1 MTLSFMGMGK
11 WIKSSVS
18 GLKRALAELFRYGK
32 GVNERYSAIP
42 RRSRCEG
49 RRLSV
54 GLLR

>member
-1 MTLSFMGMGK
+1 MTFSFMGMGK

-18 GLKRALAELFRYGK
+18 GLKRALAELFRYEK
-32 GVNERYSAIP
+32 GVNERCSAIP